1 MEWAISSEFTGA
13 CIFHFSEAKMWFL
26 YNVSEAIS
34 GHGTAFCCFVLKA
47 DKNLMF
53 GLFSAWNNPCS
64 SIILSDCQPH
74 SLILLQYARWFL
86 SANSVRQQLVGWPGA
101 VMKTFTLRS
110 HPPLEDSWQ
119 KDPNHQQFL
128 FWNFFLCSF
137 RGSLGILG
145 YLQKVPAQSHWETH
159 AALSIID
166 MWLAPLPLIKLHSR
180 NRFALAPLFSVS
192 AFTAFTAFA
201 WRSKDWQFHCPRSR
215 VCHF

>member
-128 FWNFFLCSF
+128 FQNFFRIVGFGENSGVSSQGPTWAKPLNFTETFTLTHHWLGQYSGQHQCPGIRWGAPWKTFLYFVCNICCS
-137 RGSLGILG
+137 
-145 YLQKVPAQSHWETH
+145 
-159 AALSIID
+159 
-166 MWLAPLPLIKLHSR
+166 
-180 NRFALAPLFSVS
+180 LFG
-192 AFTAFTAFA
+192 
-201 WRSKDWQFHCPRSR
+201 K
-215 VCHF
+215 